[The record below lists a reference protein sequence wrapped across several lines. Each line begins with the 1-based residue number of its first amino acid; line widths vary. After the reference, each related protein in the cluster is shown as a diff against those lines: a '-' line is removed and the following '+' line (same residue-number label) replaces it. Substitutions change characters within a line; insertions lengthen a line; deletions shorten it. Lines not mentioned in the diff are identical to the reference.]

1 MLINTKSTPNRNS
14 KTISVLLIDDE
25 VDWLEEIN
33 DYIRF
38 SKSNVRVVAQSNDP
52 YKTLE
57 LIKCFKPNVL
67 VLDYCMPGLNGL
79 EVIQSVQHSSNLPVV
94 LLSAKLRE
102 MTGFE
107 KFSNCS
113 FVDKSLISK
122 DLLPAIHCAYNGLK
136 YISDYTKTFLLKA
149 ENLILIE
156 IEDLWKRL
164 TPTEKIISFQLI
176 EGFSPKIIAE
186 KIGVDTQTIRW
197 HIKNI
202 KVKLNCKDLYQL
214 LKILHKVKEY

>member
-1 MLINTKSTPNRNS
+1 MQINTKSTPNRHP

-25 VDWLEEIN
+25 IDWLEEIN

-79 EVIQSVQHSSNLPVV
+79 EVIQSVKSSSNLPIV

-107 KFSNCS
+107 KFSHCS

-122 DLLPAIHCAYNGLK
+122 NLLPAINSAYNGLK
-136 YISDYTKTFLLKA
+136 YTSNHTEALLLKA
-149 ENLILIE
+149 EALRLIE
-156 IEDLWKRL
+156 IEGLWRKL

-176 EGFSPKIIAE
+176 EGLSPKRIAE
-186 KIGVDTQTIRW
+186 KISVDTQTIRW